1 MSEEI
6 KPEGNN
12 KNNIFKFLLIIVAVA
27 GLFIAARYFN
37 VQEYIRSA
45 LTSIEGLGP
54 TGAIV
59 FITIYI
65 LATVLF
71 IPGSLLTLGAGVL
84 FGIVFGSLYVF
95 IGATLG
101 ATGAF
106 LVGRYL
112 ARGWVEQQIEGNRKF
127 NAIDRAVGKDGLK
140 MVLLLRLSPVFPFN
154 LLNYALGI
162 TKVSL
167 TDYFLGSIGMIPGT
181 VMYVYIGSLA
191 GDLATIGSQTSNN
204 APDWTSWAI
213 NITIGVTTIA
223 IALYVIRLAKQALDS
238 EIAAES
244 TKTAIPPDSP

>member
-1 MSEEI
+1 MSDDI
-6 KPEGNN
+6 KPNQNN
-12 KNNIFKFLLIIVAVA
+12 KNNIVKFLAIAVIVA
-27 GLFIAARYFN
+27 GLLVAAKYFN

-45 LTSIEGLGP
+45 LAWIEGLGT
-54 TGAIV
+54 TGAVI
-59 FITIYI
+59 FMAIYI

-71 IPGSLLTLGAGVL
+71 IPGSLLTLGSGVI
-84 FGIVFGSLYVF
+84 FGVVLGSLYVF

-106 LVGRYL
+106 LVGRYV
-112 ARGWVEQQIEGNRKF
+112 ARGWVEKQIEGNQKF
-127 NAIDRAVGKDGLK
+127 KAIDNAVGKDGLK

-162 TKVSL
+162 TKVAL
-167 TDYFLGSIGMIPGT
+167 KDYFLGSVGMIPGT

-191 GDLATIGSQTSNN
+191 GDLATIGTQTQNS

-223 IALYVIRLAKQALDS
+223 IALYVIRLAKKVLDT
-238 EIAAES
+238 EIALEAEPEE
-244 TKTAIPPDSP
+244 AE

>member
-1 MSEEI
+1 MSENI
-6 KPEGNN
+6 KNSNN
-12 KNNIFKFLLIIVAVA
+12 QKNNSVKFLLIAVIVAS
-27 GLFIAARYFN
+27 LLLAARYFN

-45 LTSIEGLGP
+45 LAWIQGLGT
-54 TGAIV
+54 TGVLV
-59 FITIYI
+59 FILIYV

-71 IPGSLLTLGAGVL
+71 IPGSLLTLGAGVI
-84 FGIVFGSLYVF
+84 FGVVFGSLYVF

-112 ARGWVEQQIEGNRKF
+112 ARGWVEKQIEGNQKF
-127 NAIDRAVGKDGLK
+127 NAIDNAVAKDGLK

-167 TDYFLGSIGMIPGT
+167 KDYFLASLGMIPGT

-191 GDLATIGSQTSNN
+191 GNLATIGTQSQNS

-223 IALYVIRLAKQALDS
+223 IALYVIRLAKKALDS
-238 EIAAES
+238 EIAAVAKHEE
-244 TKTAIPPDSP
+244 AIKEGE

>member
-6 KPEGNN
+6 KPNQPK
-12 KNNIFKFLLIIVAVA
+12 KNNLLKFLAMIAIAT
-27 GLFIAARYFN
+27 GLFIAFRYFN
-37 VQEYIRSA
+37 IQEYIRSA
-45 LTSIEGLGP
+45 LTWIDGLGT

-59 FITIYI
+59 FIMIYI

-84 FGIVFGSLYVF
+84 FGVVFGSLYVF
-95 IGATLG
+95 IGATIG
-101 ATGAF
+101 ATAAF

-112 ARGWVEQQIEGNRKF
+112 ARGWVEKQIQGHQKF
-127 NAIDRAVGKDGLK
+127 NAIDNAVGKDGLK

-167 TDYFLGSIGMIPGT
+167 KDYFIGSIGMIPGT

-191 GDLATIGSQTSNN
+191 GDLATIGTQTQNS

-238 EIAAES
+238 EIATVENS
-244 TKTAIPPDSP
+244 EDAIEKGE